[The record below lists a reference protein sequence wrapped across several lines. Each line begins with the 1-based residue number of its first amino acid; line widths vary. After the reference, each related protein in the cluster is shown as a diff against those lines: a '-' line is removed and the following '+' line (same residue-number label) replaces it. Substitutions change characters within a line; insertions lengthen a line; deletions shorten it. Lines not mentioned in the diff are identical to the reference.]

1 MQKVQNLDIFH
12 FIYRVAALHILYEV
26 LLHCYSFV
34 HIVYFPNL
42 IAVEFFFFRITSLC

>member
-1 MQKVQNLDIFH
+1 MQKVQNLDIFY

-42 IAVEFFFFRITSLC
+42 IAVEFFFQITYLF